1 VTSTVKVA
9 VPGVVG
15 VPESVPAEL
24 KLIPAGRWPDSTD
37 QVYGA
42 APPVAWKLKFKG
54 VPTVAAGTLAEVTD
68 NGPPDDDPLSPHEA
82 RQAIRNRMLAN
93 RLTRLPRYAVHF
105 SI

>member
-1 VTSTVKVA
+1 MKVA

-15 VPESVPAEL
+15 VPESLPEEFKV
-24 KLIPAGRWPDSTD
+24 IPAGNLPDATD

-68 NGPPDDDPLSPHEA
+68 NAPTDDVPSSPHET
-82 RQAIRNRMLAN
+82 RKAIKNTMLAN
-93 RLTRLPRYAVHF
+93 RLTRLPRCAAHF
-105 SI
+105 PI